1 MASELQDTLD
11 RIINKSN
18 ILIEKYRV
26 LSGEKE
32 ELEVK
37 LELVKEDNERLRK
50 ENEAL
55 RQDNEYM
62 KMARAV
68 APDPEKAA
76 QVRSM
81 ISTLV
86 RDIDRCINQLNE

>member
-1 MASELQDTLD
+1 
-11 RIINKSN
+11 
-18 ILIEKYRV
+18 
-26 LSGEKE
+26 
-32 ELEVK
+32 
-37 LELVKEDNERLRK
+37 
-50 ENEAL
+50 
-55 RQDNEYM
+55 
-62 KMARAV
+62 MARAV

>member
-37 LELVKEDNERLRK
+37 LELVEE
-50 ENEAL
+50 
-55 RQDNEYM
+55 DNEYM